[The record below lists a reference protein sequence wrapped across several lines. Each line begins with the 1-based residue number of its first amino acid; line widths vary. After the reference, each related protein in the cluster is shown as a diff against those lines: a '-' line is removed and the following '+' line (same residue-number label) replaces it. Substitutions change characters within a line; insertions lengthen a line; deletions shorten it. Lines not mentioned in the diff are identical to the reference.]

1 MFYTHS
7 AQRILADSKQNTDYV
22 TRWRD
27 KIWSLNECA
36 PYTQMKYQNIHVKVQ
51 DQEILKKSVSSW
63 EFYVT

>member
-36 PYTQMKYQNIHVKVQ
+36 PYMQTKYQNIHAKVQ
-51 DQEILKKSVSSW
+51 DQLGGGSVSSW